1 MGVSLLAYA
10 VRFPKLRQGLNDLK
24 RLSTLLNRYT
34 LNKICIGAQ
43 IAAYLGTL
51 PLMCLLENK
60 LSQRQGVCQTLHD
73 RIEKAGVSVIL
84 HGVCYP
90 PTT

>member
-24 RLSTLLNRYT
+24 RLSTFLNRYT

-43 IAAYLGTL
+43 IAA
-51 PLMCLLENK
+51 
-60 LSQRQGVCQTLHD
+60 
-73 RIEKAGVSVIL
+73 
-84 HGVCYP
+84 
-90 PTT
+90 